1 MVLIKALKLYHAI
14 HTTESD
20 QEIILG
26 DLRSQENA
34 RAEKPQSI
42 SVTPSAP
49 WLTTSTVLV
58 KKK

>member
-1 MVLIKALKLYHAI
+1 MVLIKALKLYQAI

-34 RAEKPQSI
+34 
-42 SVTPSAP
+42 
-49 WLTTSTVLV
+49 
-58 KKK
+58 